1 MSRAVGGGRRRCQEV
16 WTSMSTMRPPSS
28 ADAPTHNVNAESRRR
43 QRRFLPGYT
52 ASGEEASHRRRR
64 RRRCCWRR
72 SSWFGVDWFGFGSG
86 GPKVPKQQSKAKR
99 DREASRSSAVPHV
112 RTVRT
117 TCGGLRAARGER
129 ANEAHFF
136 RDWLIYGLHSATMG
150 SGSKNAAASAPT
162 AATLAPPLT
171 DPYSWFDYYDKD
183 ASNSLDQEEVVT
195 GLLNTIQAAAANKK
209 KTADDSST
217 VDAIRESIQAIWP
230 AFDID
235 GNGQVSACGV
245 GDHRVSCLYS
255 KSYPS

>member
-16 WTSMSTMRPPSS
+16 WTSSVDGPK
-28 ADAPTHNVNAESRRR
+28 HNVNAESRRR

-52 ASGEEASHRRRR
+52 ASGEEASHWRR

-72 SSWFGVDWFGFGSG
+72 SSWFGGFGFYRLFWQFWRSHHPNCKTGS
-86 GPKVPKQQSKAKR
+86 R
-99 DREASRSSAVPHV
+99 DRSSQNVAVCA
-112 RTVRT
+112 RAKLLIFS
-117 TCGGLRAARGER
+117 GLR
-129 ANEAHFF
+129 
-136 RDWLIYGLHSATMG
+136 ATMG

-162 AATLAPPLT
+162 ATTLAPPLT

-195 GLLNTIQAAAANKK
+195 GLLHTIQSAAANKK

-235 GNGQVSACGV
+235 GNGQVSACG
-245 GDHRVSCLYS
+245 
-255 KSYPS
+255 KPSN